1 MPNHSAPSAGDLQ
14 PVTLPGVEDL
24 DGWNAFLD
32 EQVLGG
38 LERTKALIDVLRGS
52 APGDPATLPRWNDVH
67 VVLGNAFAVAGLL
80 SQVHP
85 DAALRERAEGYEQQ
99 LHELR
104 TALMLD
110 PEVYAV
116 LEAAPTDGLPD
127 GADRVLED
135 ALLAFRRSGVDRDEK
150 TRDRLRELSAR
161 GSDLG
166 QAFSRNIR
174 DGAGET
180 RVPASALAGLPA
192 DYVES
197 HPVAED
203 GTVTITTGYPDT
215 NPFLMF
221 SADREARHAVMHTFL
236 NIGWPDNDPVLHD
249 LLAVRDEQARLLGY
263 ASWPDYDAEEKMIGT
278 GAAIAEFVERVAQ
291 DATASAERDAAVL
304 LERARQDHPDLER
317 LDVADARYYGEVVRR
332 EQYDVDGQ
340 AVRAYFDSGRVR
352 QGLLDVTGRLFGL
365 EYLPVDAPS
374 WHAEVASY
382 DVVLVETGE
391 RLGRIHLDLH
401 PRSGKYNHAAQ
412 FDLVRG
418 VAGRQLPEGVL
429 VCNFG
434 RTRMDHSEVVTLFHE
449 FGHLLHHVLAGR
461 HPWVRF
467 SGVATEWDF
476 VEAPSQML
484 EEWAWDHGVLA
495 GFAVDADGTPI
506 PEALVERMRA
516 AEEFGKGYYA
526 RTQMYYAAVS
536 YRFHAELPDD
546 LTARSRELSDRYAVW
561 GQVPDTHFHCGFG
574 HLEGYGSGYY
584 TYMWSLVIAKDL
596 FSAFDAGDLFAPEV
610 ATRYRDT
617 VLAAGGSRDAADL
630 VEEFLGR
637 PYDNRAFTAWLES

>member
-1 MPNHSAPSAGDLQ
+1 M
-14 PVTLPGVEDL
+14 TLPSVDDL
-24 DGWNAFLD
+24 DGWNDFLD
-32 EQVLGG
+32 QQVLGG
-38 LERTKALIDVLRGS
+38 LQRTRQRIEALRAT
-52 APGDPATLPRWNDVH
+52 APGDPASLPRWNDVH
-67 VVLGNAFAVAGLL
+67 VDLGNAFAVAGLL

-104 TALMLD
+104 TSLMLD
-110 PEVYAV
+110 PGVYAV

-127 GADRVLED
+127 GAERVLED
-135 ALLAFRRSGVDRDEK
+135 ALRSFQRSGVDRDEK
-150 TRDRLRELSAR
+150 TRARLP
-161 GSDLG
+161 
-166 QAFSRNIR
+166 
-174 DGAGET
+174 
-180 RVPASALAGLPA
+180 RVPASALEGLPA

-236 NIGWPDNDPVLHD
+236 NIGWPDNDPVLAD
-249 LLAVRDEQARLLGY
+249 LLKVRDEQARLLGY
-263 ASWPDYDAEEKMIGT
+263 DSWPDYDAEEKMIGT
-278 GAAIAEFVERVAQ
+278 GAAIAEFVDRVAR

-374 WHAEVASY
+374 WHSEVATY

-401 PRSGKYNHAAQ
+401 PRPGKYNHAAQ

-506 PEALVERMRA
+506 PEALVDRMRA

>member
-263 ASWPDYDAEEKMIGT
+263 DSWPDYDAEVKMIGT
-278 GAAIAEFVERVAQ
+278 GAAIA
-291 DATASAERDAAVL
+291 
-304 LERARQDHPDLER
+304 
-317 LDVADARYYGEVVRR
+317 
-332 EQYDVDGQ
+332 
-340 AVRAYFDSGRVR
+340 
-352 QGLLDVTGRLFGL
+352 
-365 EYLPVDAPS
+365 
-374 WHAEVASY
+374 
-382 DVVLVETGE
+382 
-391 RLGRIHLDLH
+391 
-401 PRSGKYNHAAQ
+401 
-412 FDLVRG
+412 
-418 VAGRQLPEGVL
+418 
-429 VCNFG
+429 C
-434 RTRMDHSEVVTLFHE
+434 
-449 FGHLLHHVLAGR
+449 
-461 HPWVRF
+461 
-467 SGVATEWDF
+467 
-476 VEAPSQML
+476 
-484 EEWAWDHGVLA
+484 
-495 GFAVDADGTPI
+495 
-506 PEALVERMRA
+506 
-516 AEEFGKGYYA
+516 
-526 RTQMYYAAVS
+526 
-536 YRFHAELPDD
+536 
-546 LTARSRELSDRYAVW
+546 
-561 GQVPDTHFHCGFG
+561 
-574 HLEGYGSGYY
+574 
-584 TYMWSLVIAKDL
+584 
-596 FSAFDAGDLFAPEV
+596 
-610 ATRYRDT
+610 
-617 VLAAGGSRDAADL
+617 
-630 VEEFLGR
+630 R
-637 PYDNRAFTAWLES
+637 P

>member
-1 MPNHSAPSAGDLQ
+1 MGSSA
-14 PVTLPGVEDL
+14 
-24 DGWNAFLD
+24 
-32 EQVLGG
+32 
-38 LERTKALIDVLRGS
+38 RGS
-52 APGDPATLPRWNDVH
+52 AST
-67 VVLGNAFAVAGLL
+67 LGNAFAVAGLL

-110 PEVYAV
+110 PEVFAV

-135 ALLAFRRSGVDRDEK
+135 ALRSFRRSGVDRDEK
-150 TRDRLRELSAR
+150 TRARLRELSAR

-180 RVPASALAGLPA
+180 RVPASALEGLPA

-249 LLAVRDEQARLLGY
+249 LLKVRDEQARLLGY
-263 ASWPDYDAEEKMIGT
+263 DSWPDYDAEEKMIGT
-278 GAAIAEFVERVAQ
+278 GAAIAEFVDRVAR

-340 AVRAYFDSGRVR
+340 AVRGYFDSGRVR
-352 QGLLDVTGRLFGL
+352 QGLLDVTGRLFDL

-374 WHAEVASY
+374 WHAEVATY

-401 PRSGKYNHAAQ
+401 PRPGKYNHAAQ

-484 EEWAWDHGVLA
+484 EEWAWDHG
-495 GFAVDADGTPI
+495 D
-506 PEALVERMRA
+506 
-516 AEEFGKGYYA
+516 
-526 RTQMYYAAVS
+526 AAVS

>member
-1 MPNHSAPSAGDLQ
+1 MPL
-14 PVTLPGVEDL
+14 TLPATDDL
-24 DGWNAFLD
+24 PAWGAFLD
-32 EQVLGG
+32 DRVLGG
-38 LERTKALIDVLRGS
+38 LEEARNLVAVLRETP
-52 APGDPATLPRWNDVH
+52 AGDGETLLRWNDLH

-85 DAALRERAEGYEQQ
+85 DGELRERAEGYEQQ

-110 PEVYAV
+110 PQVYAV
-116 LEAAPTDGLPD
+116 LEAAPTEGLPD
-127 GADRVLED
+127 GAERVLAD
-135 ALLAFRRSGVDRDEK
+135 ALRAFRRAGVDRDEA
-150 TRDRLRELSAR
+150 TRERLRALAARDTDLSQ
-161 GSDLG
+161 S
-166 QAFSRNIR
+166 FSRNIR

-180 RVPASALAGLPA
+180 KVPASALEGLPE
-192 DYVES
+192 DYVEA
-197 HPVAED
+197 HPADED

-221 SADREARHAVMHTFL
+221 SRDRDARHAVMHTFL
-236 NIGWPDNDPVLHD
+236 NIGWPANDRVLQD
-249 LLAVRDEQARLLGY
+249 LLRVRDEQARLLGY
-263 ASWPDYDAEEKMIGT
+263 ASWPDYDAEVKMIGT
-278 GAAIAEFVERVAQ
+278 GDAIAAFIDQVAG
-291 DATASAERDAAVL
+291 DATSSATRDAEVL
-304 LERARQDHPDLER
+304 LERARQDHPDLDR
-317 LDVADARYYGEVVRR
+317 LDVADARFYGEVVRR

-340 AVRAYFDSGRVR
+340 QVRAYFGSERVR
-352 QGLLDVTGRLFGL
+352 AGLLEVTGRLFGL
-365 EYLPVDAPS
+365 EYTPVEDAPS
-374 WHAEVASY
+374 WHAEVATY

-401 PRSGKYNHAAQ
+401 PRPGKYNHAAQ
-412 FDLVRG
+412 FDLVSG
-418 VAGRQLPEGVL
+418 VGGRQLPEGVL

-484 EEWAWDHGVLA
+484 EEWAWDHGVLS
-495 GFAVDADGTPI
+495 GFALDASGEPI

-516 AEEFGKGYYA
+516 ADEFGKGYYA

-536 YRFHAELPDD
+536 YRFHAELPVD
-546 LTARSRELSDRYAVW
+546 LTRRSSELSEQYAVW
-561 GQVPDTHFHCGFG
+561 AQVPDSHFHCGFG

-596 FSAFDAGDLFAPEV
+596 FSAFAPDDLFAPEV
-610 ATRYRDT
+610 ARRYRDT

-630 VEEFLGR
+630 VEDFLGR
-637 PYDNRAFTAWLES
+637 PYDSRAFTAWLES

>member
-1 MPNHSAPSAGDLQ
+1 MPTPEPL
-14 PVTLPGVEDL
+14 VLPATDDVPAWG
-24 DGWNAFLD
+24 AFLD
-32 EQVLGG
+32 DRVLGG
-38 LERTKALIDVLRGS
+38 LEEARGLVAVLRETP
-52 APGDPATLPRWNDVH
+52 AGDEETLLRWNDLH
-67 VVLGNAFAVAGLL
+67 VVLGGAFAVAGLL

-85 DAALRERAEGYEQQ
+85 DAELRERAEGYEQQ

-110 PEVYAV
+110 PAVYAV
-116 LEAAPTDGLPD
+116 LEAAPTDGLPE
-127 GADRVLED
+127 GADRVLAD
-135 ALLAFRRSGVDRDEK
+135 ALRAFRRAGVDRDEA
-150 TRDRLRELSAR
+150 TRERLRQLAARDTDLS
-161 GSDLG
+161 

-180 RVPASALAGLPA
+180 RVPAAALEGLPA
-192 DYVES
+192 DYVEA
-197 HPVAED
+197 HPADAD
-203 GTVTITTGYPDT
+203 GMVTITTGYPDT

-221 SADREARHAVMHTFL
+221 SRDREARHAVMHTFL
-236 NIGWPDNDPVLHD
+236 DIGWPANDPVLHD

-263 ASWPDYDAEEKMIGT
+263 ASWPDYDAEVKMIGS
-278 GAAIAEFVERVAQ
+278 GEAIAAFIDQVAG
-291 DATASAERDAAVL
+291 DARPSAERDAAVL
-304 LERARQDHPDLER
+304 LERARRDHPDLER

-340 AVRAYFDSGRVR
+340 QVRAYLDSGRVR
-352 QGLLDVTGRLFGL
+352 AGLLEVTGRLFGL
-365 EYLPVDAPS
+365 EYHPVQASS
-374 WHAEVASY
+374 WHPEVATY
-382 DVVLVETGE
+382 DVVLVDTGE

-401 PRSGKYNHAAQ
+401 PRTGKYNHAAQ

-484 EEWAWDHGVLA
+484 EEWAWDHGVLS
-495 GFAVDADGTPI
+495 GFAVDEDGEPI
-506 PEALVERMRA
+506 PAALVERMRA
-516 AEEFGKGYYA
+516 ADEFGKGYYA

-536 YRFHAELPDD
+536 YRFHAELPVD
-546 LTARSRELSDRYAVW
+546 LTRRSAELSEEYAVW
-561 GQVPDTHFHCGFG
+561 AQVPDSHFHCGFG

-596 FSAFDAGDLFAPEV
+596 FSAFDPDDLFAPAV
-610 ATRYRDT
+610 ARRYRDT

-630 VEEFLGR
+630 VEAFLGR
-637 PYDNRAFTAWLES
+637 PYDSRAFTAWLEG

>member
-1 MPNHSAPSAGDLQ
+1 MPTDSAPAAGDLQ
-14 PVTLPGVEDL
+14 PVTLPAVDDL
-24 DGWNAFLD
+24 DGWNDFLD
-32 EQVLGG
+32 QQVLGG
-38 LERTKALIDVLRGS
+38 LQRTRERVEALRAT
-52 APGDPATLPRWNDVH
+52 APGDPASLPRWNDVH
-67 VVLGNAFAVAGLL
+67 VDLGNAFAVAGLL

-85 DAALRERAEGYEQQ
+85 DAPLRERAEGYEQQ

-104 TALMLD
+104 TSLMLD

-127 GADRVLED
+127 GAERVLED
-135 ALLAFRRSGVDRDEK
+135 ALRSFRRSGVDRDEK
-150 TRDRLRELSAR
+150 TRARLRELSAR

-180 RVPASALAGLPA
+180 RVPASALEGLPA

-236 NIGWPDNDPVLHD
+236 NIGWPDNDPVLAD
-249 LLAVRDEQARLLGY
+249 LLKTRDEQARLLGY
-263 ASWPDYDAEEKMIGT
+263 DSWPDYDAEEKMIGT
-278 GAAIAEFVERVAQ
+278 GAAIAEFVDRVAR

-374 WHAEVASY
+374 WHAEVATY

-401 PRSGKYNHAAQ
+401 PRPGKYNHAAQ

-476 VEAPSQML
+476 VEAPS
-484 EEWAWDHGVLA
+484 
-495 GFAVDADGTPI
+495 
-506 PEALVERMRA
+506 
-516 AEEFGKGYYA
+516 
-526 RTQMYYAAVS
+526 
-536 YRFHAELPDD
+536 
-546 LTARSRELSDRYAVW
+546 
-561 GQVPDTHFHCGFG
+561 
-574 HLEGYGSGYY
+574 
-584 TYMWSLVIAKDL
+584 
-596 FSAFDAGDLFAPEV
+596 
-610 ATRYRDT
+610 
-617 VLAAGGSRDAADL
+617 
-630 VEEFLGR
+630 
-637 PYDNRAFTAWLES
+637 

>member
-1 MPNHSAPSAGDLQ
+1 MSTPEPL
-14 PVTLPGVEDL
+14 TLPATDDL
-24 DGWNAFLD
+24 GAWGAFLD
-32 EQVLGG
+32 DKVLGG
-38 LERTKALIDVLRGS
+38 LEEARGLVAVLRETP
-52 APGDPATLPRWNDVH
+52 AGDAETLLRWNDLH

-85 DAALRERAEGYEQQ
+85 DADLRERAEAYEQQ

-110 PEVYAV
+110 QAVYAV
-116 LEAAPTDGLPD
+116 LEAAPTDGLPA

-135 ALLAFRRSGVDRDEK
+135 ALRAFRRAGVDRDEK
-150 TRDRLRELSAR
+150 TRDRLRQLAARDTDLS
-161 GSDLG
+161 

-180 RVPASALAGLPA
+180 RVPVSALDGLPA
-192 DYVES
+192 DYVDA
-197 HPVAED
+197 HPAGED
-203 GTVTITTGYPDT
+203 GLVTITTGYPDT

-221 SADREARHAVMHTFL
+221 ARDRDARHAVMHTFL
-236 NIGWPDNDPVLHD
+236 NIGWPANDQVLHD
-249 LLAVRDEQARLLGY
+249 LLKVRDEQARLLGY
-263 ASWPDYDAEEKMIGT
+263 AGWPDYDAEVKMIGS
-278 GAAIAEFVERVAQ
+278 GDAIAAFIDQVAG
-291 DATASAERDAAVL
+291 DAAASAERDASVL
-304 LERARQDHPDLER
+304 LERARRDHPDLER
-317 LDVADARYYGEVVRR
+317 LDVADARFYGEVVRR

-340 AVRAYFDSGRVR
+340 QVRAYFDSGRVR
-352 QGLLDVTGRLFGL
+352 AGLLEVTGRLFGL
-365 EYLPVDAPS
+365 EYLPVESSS
-374 WHAEVASY
+374 WHAEVATY

-401 PRSGKYNHAAQ
+401 PRTGKYNHAAQ

-418 VAGRQLPEGVL
+418 VGGRQLPEGVL

-484 EEWAWDHGVLA
+484 EEWAWDHGVLS
-495 GFAVDADGTPI
+495 GFALDDSGEPI

-536 YRFHAELPDD
+536 YRFHAELPLD
-546 LTARSRELSDRYAVW
+546 LTRRSKELSDQYAVW
-561 GQVPDTHFHCGFG
+561 AQVPDSHFHCGFG

-596 FSAFDAGDLFAPEV
+596 FSAFDPDDLFAPEV
-610 ATRYRDT
+610 ARRYRDT

-637 PYDNRAFTAWLES
+637 PYDSRAFTAWLES